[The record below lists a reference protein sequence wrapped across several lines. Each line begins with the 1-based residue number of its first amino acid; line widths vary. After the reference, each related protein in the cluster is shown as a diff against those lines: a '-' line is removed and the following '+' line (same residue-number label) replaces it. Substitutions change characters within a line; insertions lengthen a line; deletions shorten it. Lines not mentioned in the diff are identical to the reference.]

1 MPRIYVSLDLEF
13 TGLDPERDEI
23 IEIGMVRFKGN
34 EVLETYSSLVK
45 ANKPIPYKIQQ
56 LSGISQAEV
65 DRAPLL
71 SALRGKI
78 LAFVKNH
85 PVVGHSVDMDLRFLH
100 RQGMLPN
107 NIGIDTFEL
116 ATILVPGLKRYSLS
130 NLTKQL
136 KIEVAESHR
145 ALPDAMASKDLFL
158 ALVARA
164 ERWDLS
170 LLEELARLAEQSDWP
185 LLRVFRDIIIEQRE
199 KQHAAILSG
208 EQREPARLR
217 LMPRETMDIPP
228 LEPTE
233 TITPVDADE
242 LAAMISPGGP
252 FERLFPG
259 YEHRPQ
265 QVEMLRGVCEA
276 MNLPTHLLVEAGT
289 GIGKSLAYILPAAY
303 LATQNGRRVVIS
315 SATINLQDQLYTKDI
330 PDIQRILPISFNVAL
345 LKGRGNYIC
354 MRRLSI
360 FRRSRQLSIDEA
372 RVLAKVFAWLPAT
385 KTGDR
390 AELLLIN
397 KEVQVW
403 SQIQATSETCMGDRC
418 PYRQRG
424 QCLFYRARARAERAH
439 LLIINHA
446 LMLSDLAL
454 ENRILPE
461 YKYLII
467 DEAHHLEEQATR
479 QFGLEVGR
487 QDVYMFLS
495 SLGHHRSGAPGRE
508 TMTSTIEKI
517 NSQIGVAQ
525 QHLSALFDRLASFL
539 EQHGDEGRGGGG
551 GQQRYARNIRL
562 TSGLRIQPGWYSVP
576 MLQILDGLERLRI
589 AVEGLALSEDSE
601 RDEIAQEIK
610 THLQRGKDVWAG
622 LDRILME
629 PDENGIYWAS
639 IARKTQDITLNS
651 APLHVG
657 SMLEERLFAEKDCVL
672 LTSATLR
679 TSNSFGF
686 IEERLGLE
694 EPIEL
699 ALDSPFDFKTSVLLY
714 VPKDIPEPNQPY
726 YQKAVEQALVDLCRA
741 TEGRTLVLFTSNSQ
755 LYATYYAI
763 HRSLDKEGVV
773 VFGQGIDGSRRQILE
788 SFRTTPKSVL
798 FGTRSF
804 WEGIDV
810 VGEALSC
817 LVMTRLPFSV
827 PTDPIFVARAETIE
841 NPFEN
846 YYLPEAILRFRQ
858 GFGRLIRSR
867 DDYGIVVVLDKRLLT
882 KSYGKTILRS
892 LPPCTA
898 RQGPLQSL
906 PDVARRW
913 LDPANRP

>member
-145 ALPDAMASKDLFL
+145 AL

-289 GIGKSLAYILPAAY
+289 GIGKSLAYILPAVY
-303 LATQNGRRVVIS
+303 FATQNGRRVVVS

-330 PDIQRILPISFNVAL
+330 PDIQPHLFQCGPAQ
-345 LKGRGNYIC
+345 GA
-354 MRRLSI
+354 
-360 FRRSRQLSIDEA
+360 RQL
-372 RVLAKVFAWLPAT
+372 
-385 KTGDR
+385 
-390 AELLLIN
+390 
-397 KEVQVW
+397 
-403 SQIQATSETCMGDRC
+403 
-418 PYRQRG
+418 
-424 QCLFYRARARAERAH
+424 
-439 LLIINHA
+439 
-446 LMLSDLAL
+446 
-454 ENRILPE
+454 
-461 YKYLII
+461 YL
-467 DEAHHLEEQATR
+467 H
-479 QFGLEVGR
+479 
-487 QDVYMFLS
+487 
-495 SLGHHRSGAPGRE
+495 
-508 TMTSTIEKI
+508 
-517 NSQIGVAQ
+517 
-525 QHLSALFDRLASFL
+525 
-539 EQHGDEGRGGGG
+539 
-551 GQQRYARNIRL
+551 
-562 TSGLRIQPGWYSVP
+562 
-576 MLQILDGLERLRI
+576 
-589 AVEGLALSEDSE
+589 
-601 RDEIAQEIK
+601 
-610 THLQRGKDVWAG
+610 
-622 LDRILME
+622 
-629 PDENGIYWAS
+629 
-639 IARKTQDITLNS
+639 
-651 APLHVG
+651 APLVH
-657 SMLEERLFAEKDCVL
+657 F
-672 LTSATLR
+672 
-679 TSNSFGF
+679 
-686 IEERLGLE
+686 
-694 EPIEL
+694 PPL
-699 ALDSPFDFKTSVLLY
+699 AAAF
-714 VPKDIPEPNQPY
+714 
-726 YQKAVEQALVDLCRA
+726 
-741 TEGRTLVLFTSNSQ
+741 
-755 LYATYYAI
+755 
-763 HRSLDKEGVV
+763 HR
-773 VFGQGIDGSRRQILE
+773 
-788 SFRTTPKSVL
+788 
-798 FGTRSF
+798 
-804 WEGIDV
+804 
-810 VGEALSC
+810 
-817 LVMTRLPFSV
+817 
-827 PTDPIFVARAETIE
+827 
-841 NPFEN
+841 
-846 YYLPEAILRFRQ
+846 
-858 GFGRLIRSR
+858 
-867 DDYGIVVVLDKRLLT
+867 
-882 KSYGKTILRS
+882 
-892 LPPCTA
+892 
-898 RQGPLQSL
+898 
-906 PDVARRW
+906 
-913 LDPANRP
+913 